1 MYVINMRINHVN
13 VALKFRRSQHAI
25 KRAQEIALSQGKAG
39 VKVTKQDRHVR
50 AIDGQLYAW
59 MGAPKTYL
67 IGAGA
72 AQR

>member
-13 VALKFRRSQHAI
+13 VTLKFRRSQHAI

-39 VKVTKQDRHVR
+39 VKVVKQERHVR
-50 AIDGQLYAW
+50 SYDGIIIGW
-59 MGAPKTYL
+59 RGATRTYL

-72 AQR
+72 A